1 MRVSFISPA
10 QKMSEAGLILRI
22 HPFTYKNHFY
32 KPEVE
37 ETRITF
43 VLDTAQNHD
52 HGNTLF
58 LG

>member
-1 MRVSFISPA
+1 MRVSFISTD
-10 QKMSEAGLILRI
+10 QKMSEAGPIFRI
-22 HPFTYKNHFY
+22 HPFTYKNPFY
-32 KPEVE
+32 KPEAQ